1 MAKVTFEYSD
11 LAPVSIEIPT
21 DKAGLIVN
29 EFIEAHA
36 GPVDGTPQEKLV
48 FLVQALK
55 RFVVETAT
63 GNAVRKASALAAEQA
78 AQAAA
83 QALALD

>member
-1 MAKVTFEYSD
+1 MAKVTFEYAD
-11 LAPVSIEIPT
+11 LPPVSIEIPT

-29 EFIEAHA
+29 EFIEAQR
-36 GPVDGTPQEKLV
+36 GPVDGTPQEKLI

-63 GNAVRKASALAAEQA
+63 ANAVRKAAAQAAEQA
-78 AQAAA
+78 TQAAA